1 MYPAAGYASEVKARG
16 GKVAVFNVDRSD
28 RDQKADFLFLGP
40 CEETLPIALGLKFE
54 DGDKQAT

>member
-16 GKVAVFNVDRSD
+16 GKVAVFNVDRSE

-40 CEETLPIALGLKFE
+40 AESNLHKALGLQ
-54 DGDKQAT
+54 DDKE